1 MGIRPLYSVIFP
13 VCTEFYLPDFQLAL
27 LVQALFAVLLVLS
40 ALISFAGFQYG
51 VIVDQDMLVN
61 VLETDRGEAGS
72 YLTIYSV
79 LWLLGFGLV
88 PALALLFTP
97 IRPEKSALRF
107 LMKKGLSMLVSVV
120 VIGVIAGLYYQNYSS
135 VGRNNSS
142 LKKMIIPTHFL
153 YSSFGLVKQRYF
165 TEPMVYQEIGQDA
178 QQKPSA
184 VRQAT
189 QKPTLV
195 FFVLGETARVQNYQY
210 LGYPRDTNAYTA
222 LSSRSFLKMWRVAVQ
237 QPPFQCLVCSPT

>member
-1 MGIRPLYSVIFP
+1 MPTFNIKPFSYLQLVFLLAAYFALPLNLP
-13 VCTEFYLPDFQLAL
+13 VYAQLAHIFNQSTSL
-27 LVQALFAVLLVLS
+27 DWGFALSIPLFFLFALNFIFQIFSWPYLFKPFFAVLLVLS

-142 LKKMIIPTHFL
+142 LKKTDHPDPFSL
-153 YSSFGLVKQRYF
+153 
-165 TEPMVYQEIGQDA
+165 
-178 QQKPSA
+178 QQFWVS
-184 VRQAT
+184 Q
-189 QKPTLV
+189 
-195 FFVLGETARVQNYQY
+195 
-210 LGYPRDTNAYTA
+210 TA
-222 LSSRSFLKMWRVAVQ
+222 LFHGTNGVSGDRSGCAAKAKRRSSGNPKADLSVFCVR
-237 QPPFQCLVCSPT
+237 

>member
-1 MGIRPLYSVIFP
+1 MIGDSPSLFRYFP

-97 IRPEKSALRF
+97 IRPEK
-107 LMKKGLSMLVSVV
+107 V
-120 VIGVIAGLYYQNYSS
+120 
-135 VGRNNSS
+135 
-142 LKKMIIPTHFL
+142 PC
-153 YSSFGLVKQRYF
+153 
-165 TEPMVYQEIGQDA
+165 
-178 QQKPSA
+178 
-184 VRQAT
+184 
-189 QKPTLV
+189 V
-195 FFVLGETARVQNYQY
+195 F
-210 LGYPRDTNAYTA
+210 
-222 LSSRSFLKMWRVAVQ
+222 
-237 QPPFQCLVCSPT
+237 

>member
-1 MGIRPLYSVIFP
+1 
-13 VCTEFYLPDFQLAL
+13 
-27 LVQALFAVLLVLS
+27 
-40 ALISFAGFQYG
+40 
-51 VIVDQDMLVN
+51 
-61 VLETDRGEAGS
+61 
-72 YLTIYSV
+72 
-79 LWLLGFGLV
+79 
-88 PALALLFTP
+88 
-97 IRPEKSALRF
+97 
-107 LMKKGLSMLVSVV
+107 MLVSVV

-222 LSSRSFLKMWRVAVQ
+222 
-237 QPPFQCLVCSPT
+237 PFQPIFFKDVASCGTATAVSVPCMFSNMNRQNFDRSRADNQDNVLDILQRAGISLLWKENDGGDKNVAKNIPLKELARDNREGICDGDTCYDIAMLENLDQEIATQQATE